1 MTFFIKTPVMLS
13 FFSFFS
19 EGDPLTDDK
28 TYSTC
33 DLSYVE
39 SETYQNLPAAVKNHE
54 FPSPPPLAF
63 YICGWSPNAY
73 IKHNKANSDAH
84 LGHCKVGQHGGLIL
98 NQNFILS
105 L

>member
-1 MTFFIKTPVMLS
+1 MIKHTVHVIFHMLS
-13 FFSFFS
+13 
-19 EGDPLTDDK
+19 LK
-28 TYSTC
+28 RIKIC
-33 DLSYVE
+33 L
-39 SETYQNLPAAVKNHE
+39 NAAVKTYE
-54 FPSPPPLAF
+54 FSSPPPLAF